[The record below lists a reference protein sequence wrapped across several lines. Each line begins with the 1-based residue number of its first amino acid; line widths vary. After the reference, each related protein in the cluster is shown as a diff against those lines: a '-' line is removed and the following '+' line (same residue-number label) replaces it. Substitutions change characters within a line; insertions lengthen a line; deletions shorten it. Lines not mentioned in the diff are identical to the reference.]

1 MTNTLRRNHSH
12 PVKCI
17 ACSLMCLV
25 FLCWS
30 QVLMAEGNVAK
41 KTSIIGYVVLQIG
54 DASVTHSNGLKEP
67 LQRGSSL
74 QEGDTVKTRAG
85 GHVHIKF
92 IDEGAISV
100 RPESR
105 LHIELYKYDQQLPKK
120 SAIRF
125 MLEKGVMRSVSGKA
139 TEASHDRY
147 RLNTPV
153 AALGVL
159 GTDYVVRVNEEET
172 WVAVYSGGVAV
183 APISEGCLATSLG
196 VCEGATHLTKDMG
209 NLVLLYRSGDEQV
222 QLKALIG
229 SLGEEGAVEI
239 DPVPEV
245 QLLNSTDSPVEE
257 PLAEREQLGEE
268 LAIVTEPR
276 ELSGA
281 LKWGRWWDDALPGD
295 AISESYTEAKSGRS
309 ITTGNERFALF
320 RDESMPSHMMPQA
333 GIVNFNLVQSF
344 VYFFDASASK
354 GAEPTLGRL
363 NSGALEIDFAR
374 DTFSTHLNLSHPTVG
389 NTSLGVQGDI
399 GASGVFAAK
408 NNSSSVAGAITR
420 DGQEAGLLFQHKVN
434 RGMFKG
440 ISDWAN

>member
-1 MTNTLRRNHSH
+1 
-12 PVKCI
+12 
-17 ACSLMCLV
+17 MCWA

-30 QVLMAEGNVAK
+30 QVLMAEAGVAK
-41 KTSIIGYVVLQIG
+41 KASIIGHVVLQIG
-54 DASVTHSNGLKEP
+54 DASVTHSNGLTES
-67 LQRGSSL
+67 LRRGSSL
-74 QEGDTVKTRAG
+74 QAGDTVKTRAG

-92 IDEGAISV
+92 IDEAAISI
-100 RPESR
+100 RPESL
-105 LHIELYKYDQQLPKK
+105 LHIELYKYDRQSPKK

-159 GTDYVVRVNEEET
+159 GTDYVVRVTEGET

-183 APISEGCLATSLG
+183 APIGEGCLATSLG
-196 VCEGATHLTKDMG
+196 VCEGATRLTKDMG

-222 QLKALIG
+222 QLKSLIG
-229 SLGEEGAVEI
+229 ALGEDEESAVEVA
-239 DPVPEV
+239 PVPDV

-268 LAIVTEPR
+268 LAVVTEPR

-281 LKWGRWWDDALPGD
+281 LKWGRWWDDALSGD
-295 AISESYTEAKSGRS
+295 VISDSYTEAKSGRN

-320 RDESMPSHMMPQA
+320 RDESMPSHLMPQA

-344 VYFFDASASK
+344 VYFFDASAPI
-354 GAEPTLGRL
+354 GAQPTQGRL
-363 NSGALEIDFAR
+363 NSGVLEVDFAR
-374 DTFSTHLNLSHPTVG
+374 DAFSTHLNLSHPTAG
-389 NTSLGVQGDI
+389 SANLDVQGHI
-399 GASGVFAAK
+399 GASGVFSAK
-408 NNSSSVAGAITR
+408 NENSSVAGALTR
-420 DGQEAGLLFQHKVN
+420 DGQEAGLLFQHKVD

-440 ISDWAN
+440 ISDWVN